1 MGRIGAHSQ
10 HRDENLTNFLSGE
23 FVINPTNGTFEGHNL
38 DLSDAS
44 KASLYGSFF
53 GANAEGVG
61 GVFHGI
67 TETNI
72 IGSFIGGQKNRL
84 HPRYAELH

>member
-1 MGRIGAHSQ
+1 M
-10 HRDENLTNFLSGE
+10 HRKRRCT
-23 FVINPTNGTFEGHNL
+23 VR
-38 DLSDAS
+38 
-44 KASLYGSFF
+44 FF

-67 TETNI
+67 SKTNI
-72 IGSFIGGQKNRL
+72 IGSFIGGQKDRL